1 MAYGGFAS
9 SDLTNERRLPFA
21 DSSFWGSD
29 GLSVV
34 RDVEKSFELGFPLG
48 NERSLGN
55 DDERWKTDGSNKI
68 GSNDGFPE
76 TRRCR
81 HDPVFMAE
89 HLFSGN
95 LLFRAKSPF
104 KCHYN
109 WISRLAL
116 V

>member
-9 SDLTNERRLPFA
+9 SDLANERRLPFT
-21 DSSFWGSD
+21 DSSFWGSNW
-29 GLSVV
+29 LSVIRNV
-34 RDVEKSFELGFPLG
+34 DKPFELGFPLG

-55 DDERWKTDGSNKI
+55 DDKRWKTDGSNKI

-76 TRRCR
+76 TRRR
-81 HDPVFMAE
+81 GHDPVFIVE
-89 HLFSGN
+89 HLFGGN

-104 KCHYN
+104 KCHHN
-109 WISRLAL
+109 RIARHAL